1 VSTGPGPAPLRID
14 VLSLFPE
21 FILRS
26 AELGVVGRALRRGLL
41 QVVPWQLR
49 NFAPPP
55 HRHVDDRPYGG
66 GPGMVMLID
75 PLVEALDAVRAADP
89 RPAHVVYLS
98 PQGARLDQRK
108 VRELAAR
115 PRLVLICGRYEGID
129 ERFIEHHVDE
139 QVSIGDY
146 VLSGGELAAAVLI
159 DAMGRLQDGALN
171 HADSAREDSFEDGVF
186 DCPHYTRPPQHAL
199 GEVPAVLGGG
209 DHAAIRRWRRQQ
221 ALGRTWLQRPDL
233 LARVQLDK
241 HDRRL
246 LADFVQEWLAAH
258 PPGAAGGATD

>member
-1 VSTGPGPAPLRID
+1 MATGPDAAPPRID

-21 FILRS
+21 FIRQS
-26 AELGVVGRALRRGLL
+26 AELGVVGRAIRRGLL
-41 QVVPWQLR
+41 QVQAWQIR
-49 NFAPPP
+49 DFAPPP

-75 PLVEALDAVRAADP
+75 PLVDCLAAVRAADP
-89 RPAHVVYLS
+89 RPPHVIYLS

-115 PRLVLICGRYEGID
+115 PRLALVCGRYEGID
-129 ERFIEHHVDE
+129 ERFLAHHVDE

-146 VLSGGELAAAVLI
+146 VLSGGELAAAVLV
-159 DAMGRLQDGALN
+159 DALGRLQEGALN

-199 GEVPAVLGGG
+199 GEVPSVLGSG
-209 DHAAIRRWRRQQ
+209 DHAAIRRWRRRE

-241 HDRRL
+241 ADRRL
-246 LADFVQEWLAAH
+246 LAEFVADWLAAQ
-258 PPGAAGGATD
+258 PR